1 MTKKLLGGLMIFAGL
16 HFMTSCKNDQ
26 KTSGDDKLPVK
37 VIAVPS
43 GKGWGYQVYVDEKLY
58 IDQTNIPAVS
68 GLQTFKTKEDALKIG
83 NLVMD
88 KMKNGK
94 RTVTIQELK
103 DAHVAFDS
111 L

>member
-1 MTKKLLGGLMIFAGL
+1 MTKRLLWCLMIFAAIHLMG
-16 HFMTSCKNDQ
+16 SCKDDHNS
-26 KTSGDDKLPVK
+26 SGDDKLPVK

-43 GKGWGYQVYVDEKLY
+43 GKGWGYQIYVDEKLY
-58 IDQTNIPAVS
+58 IDQANIPAVS
-68 GLQTFKTKEDALKIG
+68 GVQTFKTREDALKIG
-83 NLVMD
+83 NLVMN

-103 DAHVAFDS
+103 DAHIAFDS